1 MLQPVDKCRRR
12 EDVDDLCATVS
23 RDPEQMMG
31 IQTAATIII
40 QLSGSFMRPI
50 DLWAMNRRI
59 TERITRKI
67 QMIEPARY

>member
-1 MLQPVDKCRRR
+1 MRAQTMLQPVDKCRRS

-40 QLSGSFMRPI
+40 QLSGSFIRRI
-50 DLWAMNRRI
+50 DL
-59 TERITRKI
+59 
-67 QMIEPARY
+67 

>member
-23 RDPEQMMG
+23 RDPEQIMG
-31 IQTAATIII
+31 ILTAATIII

-50 DLWAMNRRI
+50 DL
-59 TERITRKI
+59 
-67 QMIEPARY
+67 